1 MAGMPPD
8 TDKLASWY
16 MQFQAALERV
26 RAGADIMPRG
36 QLESVIS
43 AELGPEWRSKLKEF
57 DDEPLAAA
65 SIGQVRRGTTGS
77 LAPQLDRGTVL
88 SKQAAASI
96 SWRRVHPT
104 GRASTTGCCALQSL
118 QNSVIIPCCCL
129 VNTAEHNV
137 GSSATASWCVVLEGC
152 CCSCSI

>member
-1 MAGMPPD
+1 MAPD
-8 TDKLASWY
+8 TDKSTHWH

-65 SIGQVRRGTTGS
+65 SIGQVRRGTTGR
-77 LAPQLDRGTVL
+77 LTPQLTMGTL
-88 SKQAAASI
+88 LFKQAAASI
-96 SWRRVHPT
+96 PCSRVH
-104 GRASTTGCCALQSL
+104 TTEAVCHWLKACKMR
-118 QNSVIIPCCCL
+118 
-129 VNTAEHNV
+129 
-137 GSSATASWCVVLEGC
+137 
-152 CCSCSI
+152 